1 MADLQQEYGFFNYDE
16 VVLESTGKYDR
27 EYTAED
33 FAKYFAL
40 FIGNGVF
47 ANPASQLMVKIA
59 ATKQT
64 PYNVTVEPGWAFIN
78 GYWYHLQQK
87 ATLTIPVNT
96 SAQTKYQRVVVR
108 CNNTTREIGLTI
120 VEAVSETIEPTRND
134 AIYDLALAQ
143 ITVKSNASALSAS
156 DVKDLRPNET
166 YCGYVAGVVDQ
177 IDAGTLYD
185 NLTEQFNVWF
195 EGIKK
200 QLDGDIATNL
210 QKQIGSLENLNTTN
224 KTDLVSSVNEVLQNE
239 NGNAEKIE
247 GLTNSKQD
255 ASTAITTSNIS
266 SQSVK
271 YATSAGSANAVAWS
285 KVTGKPTT
293 YPPSS
298 HSHDY
303 LPNNPPCIE
312 IFGLAGVPFIDF
324 HYGGSSADYTSRLVD
339 ASSTFNYL
347 TNSGIHQFCNGNGS
361 QVVRVQSNGT
371 FGAASGG
378 TAIVG
383 SAIYCQ
389 SNWSGSSYAPVYG
402 TSFTNPSS
410 KLVKENVVDMSEEEA
425 KKILRL
431 KPVDFDYIEAYGGE
445 KNQHGL
451 IAEDTLDIIPSCV
464 TIPEGYSEKEFD
476 AEKGIRNKV
485 LAIDYSKLVPYLI
498 KMVQIQQEEIEGL
511 KKKVGGNNE

>member
-1 MADLQQEYGFFNYDE
+1 MAFNKK
-16 VVLESTGKYDR
+16 TWKDR
-27 EYTAED
+27 VAE
-33 FAKYFAL
+33 
-40 FIGNGVF
+40 
-47 ANPASQLMVKIA
+47 
-59 ATKQT
+59 
-64 PYNVTVEPGWAFIN
+64 FIN
-78 GYWYHLQQK
+78 RRL
-87 ATLTIPVNT
+87 LT
-96 SAQTKYQRVVVR
+96 K
-108 CNNTTREIGLTI
+108 E
-120 VEAVSETIEPTRND
+120 
-134 AIYDLALAQ
+134 
-143 ITVKSNASALSAS
+143 
-156 DVKDLRPNET
+156 
-166 YCGYVAGVVDQ
+166 
-177 IDAGTLYD
+177 
-185 NLTEQFNVWF
+185 
-195 EGIKK
+195 
-200 QLDGDIATNL
+200 DG
-210 QKQIGSLENLNTTN
+210 S
-224 KTDLVSSVNEVLQNE
+224 TDLVTVARSEGTISVEGDAFNAETMNDLEDRVESAVNE
-239 NGNAEKIE
+239 
-247 GLTNSKQD
+247 LTTNVNKKQD

-285 KVTGKPTT
+285 KVTGKPSS

-298 HSHDY
+298 HSHNY

-312 IFGLAGVPFIDF
+312 IFGQDGVPFIDF
-324 HYGGSSADYTSRLVD
+324 HYGGSSTDYTSRLID
-339 ASSTFNYL
+339 SSSTFNYL

-361 QVVRVQSNGT
+361 QVARVQSNGT
-371 FGAASGG
+371 FGASSGG

-410 KLVKENVVDMSEEEA
+410 KLVKENVVDMPEEEA

-498 KMVQIQQEEIEGL
+498 KMVQIQQEEIEKL
-511 KKKVGGNNE
+511 KEAMKKEGGK